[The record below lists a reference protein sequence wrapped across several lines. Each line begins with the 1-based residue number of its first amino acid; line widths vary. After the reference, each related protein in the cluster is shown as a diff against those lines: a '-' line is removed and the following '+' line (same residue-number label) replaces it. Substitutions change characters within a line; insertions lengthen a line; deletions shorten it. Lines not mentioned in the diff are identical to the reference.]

1 MSSPKHIHRAARM
14 DLVGCVCVCAHAQA
28 CARVR
33 CVSETIIKEEMA
45 MDLRRG
51 EGVTRHIERVGG
63 GGVGVEKWCKYSI
76 NAWNSQKLNEKIN
89 NLFKEKRVWRNALVV
104 KNTEYSPR
112 GTLGFDSQHPQGSS
126 QLPVTWVPSGLK
138 GHSYTWYPD
147 IHAEKHP
154 CM

>member
-1 MSSPKHIHRAARM
+1 MNGFSWM
-14 DLVGCVCVCAHAQA
+14 CLCVCA
-28 CARVR
+28 CAGLCTCA
-33 CVSETIIKEEMA
+33 CVSETKIKEEMA

-51 EGVTRHIERVGG
+51 EGGHKAHGESWRWRSGG
-63 GGVGVEKWCKYSI
+63 GKWCKYSI

-126 QLPVTWVPSGLK
+126 QPSITPGSWAPGTHVVGQRTVCGSGFSPSTLWAL
-138 GHSYTWYPD
+138 GPNSDH
-147 IHAEKHP
+147 
-154 CM
+154 